1 MDDVIRLPDIH
12 VARYRFTLNP
22 REPIHLPQHPGSTL
36 RGGFGYALKRLV
48 CYHSGARCGE
58 CNLGNDCAY
67 GYLLRTSPP
76 EDAEV
81 LSTLTA
87 VTRPFVIQPPLKAGE
102 TFKAGERLVF
112 HVVLIGHGIAYL
124 PYFVL
129 AFQQLE
135 NAGLGRGR
143 GRFTLEEVT
152 ALGTDEEATVFDVVN
167 GSIRESD
174 LDLGAAALEALAAEL
189 PADLLT
195 VRFLT
200 PTRLRH
206 GGDLMWEG
214 PPFHVLVRRLLDRV
228 SSLAYFHCGERW
240 EADFQGWIERAKA
253 VEIAEARTTWQDWER
268 YSGRQKRRIKMGGL
282 VGTVTYA
289 GELGPYRPLLAL
301 GSLIHVGK
309 GTVLGNGAL
318 AVLAT
323 PG

>member
-1 MDDVIRLPDIH
+1 MLKQFR
-12 VARYRFTLNP
+12 VARYELTIEAFEELR
-22 REPIHLPQHPGSTL
+22 LPPFKGSTL
-36 RGGFGYALKRLV
+36 RGGFGHALRKLTCLHQDRR
-48 CYHSGARCGE
+48 RCKG
-58 CNLGNDCAY
+58 CDHHHDCAY
-67 GYLLRTSPP
+67 GYIFETAPP

-81 LSTLTA
+81 LSNLEA
-87 VTRPFVIQPPLKAGE
+87 VPLPFVIEPPQDEKRSIPPGDCLQFG
-102 TFKAGERLVF
+102 LVL
-112 HVVLIGHGIAYL
+112 VGQAIARL
-124 PYFVL
+124 PYFIL
-129 AFQQLE
+129 GFKELGKL
-135 NAGLGRGR
+135 GLGAGR
-143 GRFTLEEVT
+143 GKYVLQRMLAQHPWNGREQMLFDGVDVRVCE
-152 ALGTDEEATVFDVVN
+152 DECSVAYPEIA
-167 GSIRESD
+167 RR
-174 LDLGAAALEALAAEL
+174 AEQL
-189 PADLLT
+189 PADQLT
-195 VRFLT
+195 IRFLT

-214 PPFHVLVRRLLDRV
+214 PPFHVLIRRLLDRV

-253 VEIAEARTTWQDWER
+253 VEIAEARTIWQDWER